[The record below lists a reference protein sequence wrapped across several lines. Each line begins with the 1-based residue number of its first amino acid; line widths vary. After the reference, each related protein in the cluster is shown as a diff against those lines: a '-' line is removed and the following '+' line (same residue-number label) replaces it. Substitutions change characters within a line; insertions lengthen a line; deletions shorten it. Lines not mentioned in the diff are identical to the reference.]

1 MMTTRCLKL
10 ILAGSL
16 FTLTACAAQKEVRQV
31 SNEVQAMNQQMNKL
45 SQQSVKLTQQ
55 NALNASSTSGAYLLP
70 DSKAA
75 AQLDSQI
82 GTLTMTLSNVV
93 ATNNG
98 TRATLTIHGGNSAP
112 LPAFSG
118 KVEWGQLQ
126 GTLENYQEV
135 NVQTHPINVPKS
147 VLVPS
152 DVDIPL
158 DLPGITPDQ
167 LGFIRVHDIVPSDP
181 SYQPPAKSPFAS

>member
-16 FTLTACAAQKEVRQV
+16 CTLTACAAQTQVRQV
-31 SNEVQAMNQQMNKL
+31 SNEVQAVNQQMNKL
-45 SQQSVKLTQQ
+45 SQQTVKLTQQ
-55 NALNASSTSGAYLLP
+55 NALNANSSRGVYLLP
-70 DSKAA
+70 DSKTA
-75 AQLDSQI
+75 AQLDSQV
-82 GTLTMTLSNVV
+82 GTLTMTLNNVV
-93 ATNNG
+93 ATANG
-98 TRATLTIHGGNSAP
+98 TRATLTIRGGNSEP

-135 NVQTHPINVPKS
+135 NVQTHPISVPKS

-181 SYQPPAKSPFAS
+181 GYQPPAKSPFAQ

>member
-1 MMTTRCLKL
+1 MTTRCLKL

-16 FTLTACAAQKEVRQV
+16 FTLTACATQKEVRKV
-31 SNEVQAMNQQMNKL
+31 SNEVQAINQQMTRLN
-45 SQQSVKLTQQ
+45 QQSVKLTRQ

-82 GTLTMTLSNVV
+82 GTLTMTLNNVV
-93 ATNNG
+93 SAGNG
-98 TRATLTIHGGNSAP
+98 SRATLTIRGGNSAP
-112 LPAFSG
+112 LPAFSA
-118 KVEWGQLQ
+118 KVVWGQLQ
-126 GTLENYQEV
+126 GTLDNYQEV
-135 NVQTHPINVPKS
+135 NVQTLPISVPES

-158 DLPGITPDQ
+158 AFPGITPDQ
-167 LGFIRVHDIVPSDP
+167 LGFVRVHNIVPSDP
-181 SYQPPAKSPFAS
+181 NYQPPAKSPFTQ